1 MLNVEAKSMG
11 LPLVTY
17 RPEGI
22 YTDYTGSFPEAL
34 KFNDDCLERFREI
47 VGRMRTFLII
57 QTLNTSFR
65 GIIAR
70 PLPYFKFLLPDPHNK
85 AAVLTISPLAIDMNV
100 QDIQRLHNGGQAFYA
115 KEFKSDLQRAAVTGL
130 RLWGEWEIDHRN
142 NNFIQELLRKNQLN
156 GFLERHQQQLFQPS

>member
-34 KFNDDCLERFREI
+34 KFNDGYLERFRET

-57 QTLNTSFR
+57 PVCVVMSST
-65 GIIAR
+65 
-70 PLPYFKFLLPDPHNK
+70 D
-85 AAVLTISPLAIDMNV
+85 
-100 QDIQRLHNGGQAFYA
+100 
-115 KEFKSDLQRAAVTGL
+115 TGAL
-130 RLWGEWEIDHRN
+130 KHFSC
-142 NNFIQELLRKNQLN
+142 NFVY
-156 GFLERHQQQLFQPS
+156 